1 MIESFECIGSDD
13 KRTLKRQQK
22 RRKTTKRL
30 RSQSP
35 DDCPSDGSIS
45 DSGEDRAEREVNVI
59 DKCRPYECQY
69 CDRRFKGYKALGNHI
84 NRCHP
89 EHAIEKDNRRPRY
102 TCGLNNC
109 RLSFPTL
116 TLMFDHQK
124 SDHTIDKSFACS
136 HPNCHYE
143 SSDPKDFYS
152 HRMTHSLNRPFVCT
166 VAGCGKQFF
175 FKDRLTAHIGR
186 VHREKTIPCSESCGK
201 MFKTNKQ
208 MRVHVNS
215 VHMAVKKYQCQW
227 PGCEYSAHYKHAT
240 DGHFKSVHTKEK
252 NIVCDLCGKRFLY
265 LHELP
270 KHKKTSHKM
279 GPALTCSW
287 PGCDYS
293 THDSTLMSNH
303 TLDHQNGPRFACDWP
318 ECNKRVKTK
327 QSLKDHINAVH
338 KQLKTHLCPVM
349 DCSYRTANR
358 RCIRQHL
365 KTHEK
370 HSEKSIHSDS
380 KREIPRAKAL

>member
-1 MIESFECIGSDD
+1 
-13 KRTLKRQQK
+13 
-22 RRKTTKRL
+22 
-30 RSQSP
+30 
-35 DDCPSDGSIS
+35 
-45 DSGEDRAEREVNVI
+45 
-59 DKCRPYECQY
+59 
-69 CDRRFKGYKALGNHI
+69 
-84 NRCHP
+84 
-89 EHAIEKDNRRPRY
+89 
-102 TCGLNNC
+102 
-109 RLSFPTL
+109 
-116 TLMFDHQK
+116 
-124 SDHTIDKSFACS
+124 
-136 HPNCHYE
+136 
-143 SSDPKDFYS
+143 
-152 HRMTHSLNRPFVCT
+152 
-166 VAGCGKQFF
+166 
-175 FKDRLTAHIGR
+175 
-186 VHREKTIPCSESCGK
+186 